1 MGYNY
6 LTKPAKMEKNI
17 GENVNTFI
25 RLVRGGYNLNF
36 DYRRVYQNLDLRF
49 VDIFVSQWE
58 IYSTTWGREL
68 RLVNYVNLNNFN
80 HFGEAPK

>member
-6 LTKPAKMEKNI
+6 LTKPAKMEKKHW
-17 GENVNTFI
+17 GECQHI
-25 RLVRGGYNLNF
+25 HKISKGGYNLNF